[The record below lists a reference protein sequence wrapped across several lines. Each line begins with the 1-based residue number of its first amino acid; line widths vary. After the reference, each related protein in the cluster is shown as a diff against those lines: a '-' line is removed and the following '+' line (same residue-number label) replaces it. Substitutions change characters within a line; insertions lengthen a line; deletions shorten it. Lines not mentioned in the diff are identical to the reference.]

1 MLSSWIFTLKLKLN
15 LTNYNISIKMQGAVM
30 KLDADCQKVYK
41 KVVKEKLA
49 YAIFELN
56 EVTIFSFKHIKIY

>member
-1 MLSSWIFTLKLKLN
+1 
-15 LTNYNISIKMQGAVM
+15 M